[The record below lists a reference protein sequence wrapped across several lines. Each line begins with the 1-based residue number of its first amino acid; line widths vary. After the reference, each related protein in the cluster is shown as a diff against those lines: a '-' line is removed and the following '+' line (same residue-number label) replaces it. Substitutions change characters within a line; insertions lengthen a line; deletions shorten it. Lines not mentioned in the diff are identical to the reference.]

1 MHFDG
6 VYWLDW
12 TEFGLIIL
20 MGFIEILLNKKEA
33 QGSSKNKGLFVLFI
47 DLEDQQY
54 IFMIFKNFKIDI

>member
-1 MHFDG
+1 
-6 VYWLDW
+6 
-12 TEFGLIIL
+12 

-54 IFMIFKNFKIDI
+54 IFMIFKNFKIDV